1 MNQRQK
7 EVQQAHLD
15 EEKAIIR
22 RLKQIYEQAAEDCE
36 QKIQQ
41 LSSRR
46 DLANLQTIIYQ
57 KQYQEALKKQLEG
70 ILDSMNTEEF
80 TSIAQ
85 YLEKCYENG
94 FFGNLYDLHG
104 QGIPLILPIDQ
115 KQVVRAVQTDSKLS
129 EGLYSRLGEDTKQLK
144 KTIQTE
150 LSRGIANGSSWLDM
164 AAYIAEA
171 MKSPYNKALN
181 NAIRIART
189 EGHRIQNQAA
199 LDNQYRAKEA
209 GADIVKQWDST
220 LDKRTRPHHQ
230 QLDGQLREIDEE
242 FEISGRKAM
251 APGLFGVA
259 EEDINCRCCLSQ
271 RAKYALDED
280 ELDTLKE
287 RAAYFGLDKTKDFK
301 KKKKKI
307 SKDKLKGDDEYQ
319 ERIKK
324 RREAYRRRKQ
334 KEDSHAFEKMDRKE
348 LELWAKD
355 HLKTQV
361 HTLKGINMDY
371 ARDAVKVL
379 SEFEDKMGGKTIDG
393 LKIKFGGLNGN
404 VYAKYD
410 DKTKTLILKKS
421 GNKEAFEK
429 SQKEANIKYRYK
441 WKTDKDY
448 YSTETY
454 TGTIWHEIGHAV
466 DIDTGQRLSRQLSSN
481 TEIDS
486 LSVKISGYAGTTGG
500 VRVSKRSEAWAENF
514 AAYMDSDITRKK
526 VPQEIANIIEKY
538 FKSMI

>member
-287 RAAYFGLDKTKDFK
+287 RAEFFGLDKTKDFEEFK
-301 KKKKKI
+301 EKFLEFVE
-307 SKDKLKGDDEYQ
+307 KD
-319 ERIKK
+319 
-324 RREAYRRRKQ
+324 
-334 KEDSHAFEKMDRKE
+334 
-348 LELWAKD
+348 
-355 HLKTQV
+355 
-361 HTLKGINMDY
+361 
-371 ARDAVKVL
+371 
-379 SEFEDKMGGKTIDG
+379 
-393 LKIKFGGLNGN
+393 
-404 VYAKYD
+404 
-410 DKTKTLILKKS
+410 
-421 GNKEAFEK
+421 
-429 SQKEANIKYRYK
+429 
-441 WKTDKDY
+441 
-448 YSTETY
+448 
-454 TGTIWHEIGHAV
+454 
-466 DIDTGQRLSRQLSSN
+466 
-481 TEIDS
+481 TEIDIIKVDKVIS
-486 LSVKISGYAGTTGG
+486 GHAGAPKISDPNSVIDHVGKSGKTETRSFYGDSGYKEKEITNHDHNYPKRHPFEKHGEHAHDYEWDKKGNLKSRTT
-500 VRVSKRSEAWAENF
+500 RELTEMERKENGD
-514 AAYMDSDITRKK
+514 ML
-526 VPQEIANIIEKY
+526 
-538 FKSMI
+538 

>member
-1 MNQRQK
+1 MNHRQK

-15 EEKAIIR
+15 AENEIIQ
-22 RLKQIYEQAAEDCE
+22 RLKEIYAQAAKDCE
-36 QKIQQ
+36 EKIQQ
-41 LSSRR
+41 LSMRK
-46 DLANLQTIIYQ
+46 DLANLQTVIYQ

-70 ILDSMNTEEF
+70 ILDSLNTEEF
-80 TSIAQ
+80 ASIVE

-287 RAAYFGLDKTKDFK
+287 RAEFFGLDKTKDFGEFK
-301 KKKKKI
+301 EKFLKFVE
-307 SKDKLKGDDEYQ
+307 KD
-319 ERIKK
+319 
-324 RREAYRRRKQ
+324 
-334 KEDSHAFEKMDRKE
+334 
-348 LELWAKD
+348 
-355 HLKTQV
+355 
-361 HTLKGINMDY
+361 
-371 ARDAVKVL
+371 
-379 SEFEDKMGGKTIDG
+379 
-393 LKIKFGGLNGN
+393 
-404 VYAKYD
+404 
-410 DKTKTLILKKS
+410 
-421 GNKEAFEK
+421 
-429 SQKEANIKYRYK
+429 
-441 WKTDKDY
+441 
-448 YSTETY
+448 
-454 TGTIWHEIGHAV
+454 
-466 DIDTGQRLSRQLSSN
+466 
-481 TEIDS
+481 TEIDIIKVDKVIS
-486 LSVKISGYAGTTGG
+486 GHAGAPKISDPNSVIDHVGKNGKTETRSFYGDSGFKEKEITNHDHNYPKKHPFGKHGEHAHDYEWDK
-500 VRVSKRSEAWAENF
+500 KR
-514 AAYMDSDITRKK
+514 
-526 VPQEIANIIEKY
+526 
-538 FKSMI
+538 